1 MGIGEWII
9 ALVGVGLLGIICL
22 VLYRIL
28 DELNQ
33 LGTMLA
39 DLMEMISD
47 GKTTK
52 RESDPQS

>member
-33 LGTMLA
+33 IGTMLA
-39 DLMEMISD
+39 DLMEVISEAV
-47 GKTTK
+47 GNKEK
-52 RESDPQS
+52 S